1 MTTLTVGPASD
12 EQEREAGFALRREVF
27 VAEQGVSPEA
37 EFDGH
42 DATATHLVARL
53 DGAVV
58 GALRWRV
65 VAPGVGKI
73 ERVAVRRDLRGSGV
87 GRTLTEAVLADLE
100 AAGLA
105 EAVLNAQV
113 PVRAFYER
121 HGFRAEGPVFHEEGI
136 AHVRMR
142 RRLAAAP

>member
-1 MTTLTVGPASD
+1 MTTSMVGPARD
-12 EQEREAGFALRREVF
+12 EAEFQAGLALRREVF

-58 GALRWRV
+58 GALRWRA
-65 VAPGVGKI
+65 VAPGTAKI

-87 GRTLTEAVLADLE
+87 GRALTEAVLADLR
-100 AAGLA
+100 AAGLT

-113 PVRAFYER
+113 PVRDFYER
-121 HGFRAEGPVFHEEGI
+121 LGFVAEGPVFHEEGI
-136 AHVRMR
+136 AHVKMR
-142 RRLAAAP
+142 RRLAAAS